1 MAVDPVRRSADT
13 ARGIALNA
21 ASGPKVNKKGQV
33 VKKNPVADN
42 IAKVSRDIAMGNVQ
56 RKNPLQE
63 YLANDA
69 TFQRQVSRLN
79 QERDR
84 YLRDYD
90 TQRGRANSDF
100 GTARDRLLESRTRAS
115 ADQGEMLAVRGI
127 DASSIAL
134 DEQNKL
140 NQQYAEQESDLV
152 RDRQR
157 VFDDLLSNRQTFQ
170 SGLKNERLN
179 ARQEA
184 IRRRT
189 QKLGIRR

>member
-1 MAVDPVRRSADT
+1 MAVVPKNPKPNTPYMSE
-13 ARGIALNA
+13 
-21 ASGPKVNKKGQV
+21 GPRVNKKGQV
-33 VKKNPVADN
+33 LKKNQYAEK
-42 IAKVSRDIAMGNVQ
+42 IKKKRT
-56 RKNPLQE
+56 PLQE

-69 TFQRQVSRLN
+69 TFQRQITRLN
-79 QERDR
+79 EERDR

-90 TQRGRANSDF
+90 TQRGRAESDF
-100 GTARDRLLESRTRAS
+100 TTARDRLLESRTRARS
-115 ADQGEMLAVRGI
+115 DQDEMLAVRGI

-157 VFDDLLSNRQTFQ
+157 VFDDLLSNRRTFQ
-170 SGLKNERLN
+170 SGLKNERAN